1 MYYRSPEKFFHRF
14 EEKSD
19 DYQDFMRKIS
29 SIMMLMYS
37 DILPSSN
44 PTLKETMQNAIMTIY
59 MFSMPPS
66 LTLPI
71 VPTSSFTVATKPG
84 IYYPPKSFS
93 RTNLEL
99 SPITNLN
106 RRVEFSRFSK
116 EMIGSSFFSVE
127 RAITEI
133 SEGVFESSKLRD
145 RPTLETFV
153 IIYDVLLNG
162 ELPKLEVDGFLPINY
177 LGQPV
182 IGNSRPSQKLYNRG
196 PMISATEV
204 FPNGLNL
211 NQLLFLTT
219 NQMTTYGANP
229 PSTPMHFLFRIRE
242 GSEGYCLMT
251 LNNSR
256 IDMRFIPNWDDCKE
270 YGFQYIS
277 HGSSPWAQADSVFE
291 FRWGSTSQT
300 IHSYNYGV
308 KGFVV

>member
-1 MYYRSPEKFFHRF
+1 MYYRSPETFFTDF
-14 EEKSD
+14 EENSD

-37 DILPSSN
+37 DIMPSSN
-44 PTLKETMQNAIMTIY
+44 PIRKEDMQNAISKIY
-59 MFSMPPS
+59 KFS
-66 LTLPI
+66 LTPNATVHTL
-71 VPTSSFTVATKPG
+71 SFVVATKPG
-84 IYYPPKSFS
+84 FYYPPQSLS
-93 RTNLEL
+93 RSNLEL
-99 SPITNLN
+99 SPITNRN
-106 RRVEFSRFSK
+106 RRVEFVRFDK

-127 RAITEI
+127 KAITEI
-133 SEGVFESSKLRD
+133 SEGVFESTKFND

-153 IIYDVLLNG
+153 KIYDALLNG
-162 ELPKLEVDGFLPINY
+162 ELPKLEVDGFIPLNY

-182 IGNSRPSQKLYNRG
+182 IGNSRPSQTLYNRG

-219 NQMTTYGANP
+219 NQMVTYGANP
-229 PSTPMHFLFRIRE
+229 PSTPIHFLFRIRE

-251 LNNSR
+251 LTNSKV
-256 IDMRFIPNWDDCKE
+256 DMRFIPNWAYCKE
-270 YGFQYIS
+270 YGFEYIS
-277 HGSSPWAQADSVFE
+277 HGISSWAQGDSVFE

-308 KGFVV
+308 NGFVV

>member
-1 MYYRSPEKFFHRF
+1 MYYRSPETFFTDF
-14 EEKSD
+14 EENSD

-37 DILPSSN
+37 DIMPSSN
-44 PTLKETMQNAIMTIY
+44 PNRKEDMQNAISKIY
-59 MFSMPPS
+59 MFS
-66 LTLPI
+66 LTPKTTSH
-71 VPTSSFTVATKPG
+71 TSSFTVATKPG

-153 IIYDVLLNG
+153 RIYDALLNG

-182 IGNSRPSQKLYNRG
+182 IGNSRPSQLNRG

-251 LNNSR
+251 LNNSKV
-256 IDMRFIPNWDDCKE
+256 DMRFIPNWTYCKE

-277 HGSSPWAQADSVFE
+277 HGSSYWAQADSVFE